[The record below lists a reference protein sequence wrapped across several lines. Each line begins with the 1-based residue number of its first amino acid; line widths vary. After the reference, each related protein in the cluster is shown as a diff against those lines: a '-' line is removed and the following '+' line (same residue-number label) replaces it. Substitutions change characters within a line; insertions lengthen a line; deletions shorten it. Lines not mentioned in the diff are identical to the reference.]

1 MAKVEKDAWIAFV
14 KLTQHFL
21 VNKGAFNYIQLI
33 NNLLDKLQKLN
44 IKMSIIVHFL
54 FSHLISFPENI
65 LPASDEKDETFQ
77 QDIKVMEVR
86 YQDSWGG
93 HMMAVT
99 VGR

>member
-1 MAKVEKDAWIAFV
+1 MAKVEKDAWVAFV

-65 LPASDEKDETFQ
+65 LPASDEKGGTFQ
-77 QDIKVMEVR
+77 QVIKVMEIR
-86 YQDSWGG
+86 HQDDWGG
-93 HMMAVT
+93 HMMAAT

>member
-54 FSHLISFPENI
+54 FNHLISFPENI
-65 LPASDEKDETFQ
+65 LPASDEKGGTFQ
-77 QDIKVMEVR
+77 QVIKVMEIR
-86 YQDSWGG
+86 HQDGWGG

>member
-1 MAKVEKDAWIAFV
+1 MAKVEKDAWVAFV

-54 FSHLISFPENI
+54 FNHLISFPENI
-65 LPASDEKDETFQ
+65 LPASDEKGGTFQ
-77 QDIKVMEVR
+77 QVIKVMEIR
-86 YQDSWGG
+86 HQDGWGG

>member
-65 LPASDEKDETFQ
+65 LPASDEKGGTFQ
-77 QDIKVMEVR
+77 QVIKVMEIR
-86 YQDSWGG
+86 HQDGWGG

>member
-1 MAKVEKDAWIAFV
+1 MAKVEKDAWVAFV
-14 KLTQHFL
+14 KPTQHFL

-54 FSHLISFPENI
+54 FSHFISFPENI
-65 LPASDEKDETFQ
+65 FPASDEKGATFQ
-77 QDIKVMEVR
+77 QVIKVMEVR
-86 YQDSWGG
+86 HQDGWGG

>member
-1 MAKVEKDAWIAFV
+1 MAKVEKDAWVAFV

-33 NNLLDKLQKLN
+33 NNLLDKLQELN

-65 LPASDEKDETFQ
+65 LPASDEKGRTFQ
-77 QDIKVMEVR
+77 QVIKVMEIR
-86 YQDSWGG
+86 HQDGWGG

>member
-1 MAKVEKDAWIAFV
+1 MAKVEKDAWVAFV

-44 IKMSIIVHFL
+44 IKMSIFVHFL
-54 FSHLISFPENI
+54 FNHLISFPENI
-65 LPASDEKDETFQ
+65 LPASDEKGGTFQ
-77 QDIKVMEVR
+77 QVIKVMEIR
-86 YQDSWGG
+86 HQDGWGG

>member
-1 MAKVEKDAWIAFV
+1 MAKVEKDAWVAFV

-65 LPASDEKDETFQ
+65 LPASDEKGGTFQ
-77 QDIKVMEVR
+77 QVIKVMEIR
-86 YQDSWGG
+86 HQDGWGG

>member
-1 MAKVEKDAWIAFV
+1 MAKVEKDAWVAFV

-65 LPASDEKDETFQ
+65 LPASDEKGRTFQ
-77 QDIKVMEVR
+77 QVIKVMEIR
-86 YQDSWGG
+86 HQDGWGG

>member
-1 MAKVEKDAWIAFV
+1 MAKVEKDAWVAFV
-14 KLTQHFL
+14 NPTQHFL

-65 LPASDEKDETFQ
+65 LPASDEKDGTFQ

>member
-1 MAKVEKDAWIAFV
+1 MAKVEKDAWLPFV
-14 KLTQHFL
+14 KLTQHIL
-21 VNKGAFNYIQLI
+21 VNKGALNYIQLI
-33 NNLLDKLQKLN
+33 NNLLDKLEKLN
-44 IKMSIIVHFL
+44 IRMSIIVHFL

>member
-1 MAKVEKDAWIAFV
+1 MAKVEKDAWVAFV

-33 NNLLDKLQKLN
+33 NNLLDKLEKLN
-44 IKMSIIVHFL
+44 IRMSIIVHFL

-65 LPASDEKDETFQ
+65 LPASDEKGGTFQ
-77 QDIKVMEVR
+77 KDIKVMEVR